1 MLFGV
6 SRCYLLDYFFFFKQN
21 TAYEWRISDWSS
33 DVCSSDLS
41 GQMWRIAFSQRQP
54 DLGKALAKR
63 RYDFGQ
69 YIARLS
75 VCTSNGQTA
84 FIASGELVADLLQ
97 VVYFTHDAV
106 YDLRHQMPG
115 FGQAFDAFP
124 LTFKNLDT
132 QLIFK
137 LFDDFRLPMPG
148 FGPGFDAFPVTLKN
162 HYNQLIF
169 KLDDGLGY
177 AWLRRIQ
184 GTSCLG
190 QVEITAY
197 GFPNET
203 KLLQVHKK

>member
-97 VVYFTHDAV
+97 VVYFTQD
-106 YDLRHQMPG
+106 RKS
-115 FGQAFDAFP
+115 
-124 LTFKNLDT
+124 T
-132 QLIFK
+132 
-137 LFDDFRLPMPG
+137 RL
-148 FGPGFDAFPVTLKN
+148 N
-162 HYNQLIF
+162 SSH
-169 KLDDGLGY
+169 
-177 AWLRRIQ
+177 
-184 GTSCLG
+184 
-190 QVEITAY
+190 
-197 GFPNET
+197 
-203 KLLQVHKK
+203 